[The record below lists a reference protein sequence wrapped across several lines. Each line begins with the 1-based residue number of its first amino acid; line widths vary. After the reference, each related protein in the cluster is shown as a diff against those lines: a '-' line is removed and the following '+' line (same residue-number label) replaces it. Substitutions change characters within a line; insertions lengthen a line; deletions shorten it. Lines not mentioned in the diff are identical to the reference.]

1 MQMNSK
7 LTALNFKTSY
17 YCIGK
22 LITNHFDL
30 CFLMTELLGV
40 FIDMSIPTTMSRKR
54 RFKTKLQ
61 LKNHVLRREKLIGTN
76 YCQLLFP

>member
-1 MQMNSK
+1 
-7 LTALNFKTSY
+7 
-17 YCIGK
+17 
-22 LITNHFDL
+22 
-30 CFLMTELLGV
+30 MTELLGV

-61 LKNHVLRREKLIGTN
+61 PKNHVVLRRHFVQAKLIGTN